1 MAIKFLSA
9 IDVQGDFDL
18 NKKELKNARIQNLA
32 SNPSSPV
39 EGQIYYNTTDNVLK
53 YYDDAGWETI
63 GTGTGSGTVTSV
75 GGTGTVSGLTL
86 TGTVTSSGNLT
97 LGGTLAVATANIN
110 ADAVTGAKIADD
122 AVDSEHIAAGAI
134 DTEHIAADQVTYAKI
149 QNVSAT
155 NRILGRDSAGAGIIE
170 EITPANLRTMI
181 NVADGATANTGALA
195 DLDSVDSD
203 QINASAV
210 TTDEIADDA
219 VTAAKLAD
227 TAVTAGSYTA
237 ADITVDAQGRI
248 TAASSGTISASEI
261 ATNAVTSVKINAG
274 AVTNAKIGADAVN
287 GAKIADD
294 AISDEHLDVTAIT
307 GQTDLGDAFA
317 DGDSILVYDTSA
329 TALKEGTIKNLAN
342 YMQDELTFTTNT
354 DSDVSVSN
362 LESRLAEIDSNVTI
376 GNSSSVQV
384 STAGALVV
392 AGNLTVN
399 GTTTTVNSTT
409 VAIDDH
415 HFKVATDNNGSTND
429 FGYYG
434 RYGATA
440 EYAGLTFDVSAEEWT
455 LYHSNTTEP
464 GNTTFAPATKANLN
478 IATLKAAT
486 LDISGNADIDGT
498 LETDGLSINGTT
510 VTSTAAE
517 INKLDGFTGVVA
529 DLNYAKDLRATGV
542 TTSEFDK
549 LDGLTATTTELNIL
563 DGVTSTTDELNKLDG
578 FTGVAADL
586 NYAKDLRATGVTTT
600 EFDKLDGLTATTTEL
615 NIMDGVTATTSE
627 INLIDG
633 GTSRGTT
640 TVSTGDGFLHN
651 DNGTMRMT
659 NVSKIYD
666 YIGSLLTSEGDIT
679 GDDSTREFTHDHSF
693 GTRNVMIQVVEAQS
707 PYETVMVATKRNTT
721 DQITV
726 SFETA
731 PATGTDY
738 KVLVTRIA

>member
-9 IDVQGDFDL
+9 LDVQGNIDL
-18 NKKELKNARIQNLA
+18 NKKELQNARIQNLA
-32 SNPSSPV
+32 SDPSSPV

-53 YYDDAGWETI
+53 YRDDAGWETLSS
-63 GTGTGSGTVTSV
+63 GSGTVTSV
-75 GGTGTVSGLTL
+75 GGTGTVSGITL
-86 TGTVTSSGNLT
+86 SGTVTSSGNLT
-97 LGGTLAVATANIN
+97 LGGTLAVATGNIN
-110 ADAVTGAKIADD
+110 DD
-122 AVDSEHIAAGAI
+122 A
-134 DTEHIAADQVTYAKI
+134 VTYAKI

-155 NRILGRDSAGAGIIE
+155 NRILGRDSAGAGVIE
-170 EITPANLRTMI
+170 EITPASLRTMI
-181 NVADGATANTGALA
+181 NVADGATSNTGTVQTVTGTGTVNGLTLS
-195 DLDSVDSD
+195 DDGDSVDPTLTLGGTLAIS
-203 QINASAV
+203 NADWSGTDLAIANGGTGASTASGARTNLGLGSLATLSAV
-210 TTDEIADDA
+210 
-219 VTAAKLAD
+219 
-227 TAVTAGSYTA
+227 G
-237 ADITVDAQGRI
+237 
-248 TAASSGTISASEI
+248 ASEI
-261 ATNAVTSVKINAG
+261 TDNSVGAAELNVSGNGTSGYVL
-274 AVTNAKIGADAVN
+274 T
-287 GAKIADD
+287 
-294 AISDEHLDVTAIT
+294 S
-307 GQTDLGDAFA
+307 
-317 DGDSILVYDTSA
+317 DGDGSFSWSA
-329 TALKEGTIKNLAN
+329 K
-342 YMQDELTFTTNT
+342 TTNT
-354 DSDVSVSN
+354 DNDVSVSN
-362 LESRLAEIDSNVTI
+362 LESRLAEIDSNITI

-517 INKLDGFTGVVA
+517 INKLDGFTGVAA

-549 LDGLTATTTELNIL
+549 LDGLTATTAELNIL
-563 DGVTSTTDELNKLDG
+563 DGVT
-578 FTGVAADL
+578 
-586 NYAKDLRATGVTTT
+586 AT
-600 EFDKLDGLTATTTEL
+600 ATEL

-633 GTSRGTT
+633 GTARGTT
-640 TVSTGDGFLHN
+640 GVATGDGFLHN

-659 NVSKIYD
+659 NVSKMFD
-666 YIGSLLTSEGDIT
+666 YVHNQLTSSSTINGD
-679 GDDSTREFTHDHSF
+679 GSTREFAISHGF
-693 GTRNVMIQVVEAQS
+693 GTRNVIVQVVEAQT
-707 PYETVMVATKRNTT
+707 PFETVMVAVKRNTT
-721 DQITV
+721 DEVTV

-731 PATGTDY
+731 PAASGEDY
-738 KVLVTRIA
+738 QVLITKTI

>member
-9 IDVQGDFDL
+9 LDVQGNIDL
-18 NKKELKNARIQNLA
+18 NKKELQNARIQNLA
-32 SNPSSPV
+32 SDPSSPV
-39 EGQIYYNTTDNVLK
+39 EGQIYYNTTSNVLK
-53 YYDDAGWETI
+53 YYDDAGWETLSS
-63 GTGTGSGTVTSV
+63 GSGTVTSV

-86 TGTVTSSGNLT
+86 SGTVTSSGNLT
-97 LGGTLAVATANIN
+97 LGGTLAVATGDIN
-110 ADAVTGAKIADD
+110 DD
-122 AVDSEHIAAGAI
+122 A
-134 DTEHIAADQVTYAKI
+134 VTYAKI

-155 NRILGRDSAGAGIIE
+155 NRILGRDSAGAGVIE
-170 EITPANLRTMI
+170 EITPASLRTML
-181 NVADGATANTGALA
+181 NVADGSQTGTVQTVSGTGTVNGLTLS
-195 DLDSVDSD
+195 DDGDSVDPTLTLGGTLAISNADWSGTDLAIANGGTGASSASD
-203 QINASAV
+203 ARTNLGLGSLATLSAV
-210 TTDEIADDA
+210 
-219 VTAAKLAD
+219 
-227 TAVTAGSYTA
+227 G
-237 ADITVDAQGRI
+237 
-248 TAASSGTISASEI
+248 ASEI
-261 ATNAVTSVKINAG
+261 TDNSVGAAELNVSGNGTSGYVL
-274 AVTNAKIGADAVN
+274 T
-287 GAKIADD
+287 
-294 AISDEHLDVTAIT
+294 S
-307 GQTDLGDAFA
+307 
-317 DGDSILVYDTSA
+317 DGDGSFSWSA
-329 TALKEGTIKNLAN
+329 K
-342 YMQDELTFTTNT
+342 TTNT
-354 DSDVSVSN
+354 DTDVSVSN

-455 LYHSNTTEP
+455 LYHSNATEP
-464 GNTTFAPATKANLN
+464 GNTTFAPSTKASLN
-478 IATLKAAT
+478 IDTLKAVG

-510 VTSTAAE
+510 ITSTAAE
-517 INKLDGFTGVVA
+517 I
-529 DLNYAKDLRATGV
+529 
-542 TTSEFDK
+542 
-549 LDGLTATTTELNIL
+549 
-563 DGVTSTTDELNKLDG
+563 NKLDG

-615 NIMDGVTATTSE
+615 NIMDGVTASTSELNIMDGVTATTSE

-633 GTSRGTT
+633 GTARGTT
-640 TVSTGDGFLHN
+640 ALASGDGFLHN

-666 YIGSLLTSEGDIT
+666 YVGALLTSEGDIT
-679 GDDSTREFTHDHSF
+679 GDGSTREFTHDHAF
-693 GTRNVMIQVVEAQS
+693 GTRNVIIQVVEAQT

-731 PATGTDY
+731 PATGTNY
-738 KVLVTRIA
+738 KVLVNRIA

>member
-9 IDVQGDFDL
+9 LDVQGDFNL
-18 NKKELKNARIQNLA
+18 NKKELQNARIQNLA

-75 GGTGTVSGLTL
+75 SGTGTVSGLTL

-97 LGGTLAVATANIN
+97 LGGTLSVATANIN

-170 EITPANLRTMI
+170 EITPAALRTMI
-181 NVADGATANTGALA
+181 NVADGATANGGALA
-195 DLDSVDSD
+195 DLDTVSSD
-203 QINASAV
+203 QI
-210 TTDEIADDA
+210 D
-219 VTAAKLAD
+219 
-227 TAVTAGSYTA
+227 AGS
-237 ADITVDAQGRI
+237 
-248 TAASSGTISASEI
+248 
-261 ATNAVTSVKINAG
+261 
-274 AVTNAKIGADAVN
+274 VTNAKIGPDAVN

-429 FGYYG
+429 FGNYG
-434 RYGATA
+434 RYGSTA

-455 LYHSNTTEP
+455 LYHSNSTEP
-464 GNTTFAPATKANLN
+464 GNTTFAPATKASLN
-478 IATLKAAT
+478 IDTLKAVG

-498 LETDGLSINGTT
+498 LETDALSINGTT
-510 VTSTAAE
+510 VTATAA
-517 INKLDGFTGVVA
+517 
-529 DLNYAKDLRATGV
+529 
-542 TTSEFDK
+542 
-549 LDGLTATTTELNIL
+549 
-563 DGVTSTTDELNKLDG
+563 
-578 FTGVAADL
+578 
-586 NYAKDLRATGVTTT
+586 
-600 EFDKLDGLTATTTEL
+600 
-615 NIMDGVTATTSE
+615 E

-633 GTSRGTT
+633 GTARGTT
-640 TVSTGDGFLHN
+640 ALASADGFLHN

-659 NVSKIYD
+659 RVSKIYD
-666 YIGSLLTSEGDIT
+666 YVASLLTSEGDIT
-679 GDDSTREFTHDHSF
+679 GDGSNREFTHDHAF
-693 GTRNVMIQVVEAQS
+693 GTRNVMVQVVEAQS
-707 PYETVMVATKRNTT
+707 PYETVFVDVKRNTT
-721 DQITV
+721 DQITIN
-726 SFETA
+726 FETA

-738 KVLVTRIA
+738 KVLVTRIV

>member
-9 IDVQGDFDL
+9 LDVQGNIDL
-18 NKKELKNARIQNLA
+18 NKKELQNARIQNLA

-63 GTGTGSGTVTSV
+63 GTGSGSGTVTSV

-97 LGGTLAVATANIN
+97 LGGTLSVATANIN
-110 ADAVTGAKIADD
+110 NDA
-122 AVDSEHIAAGAI
+122 
-134 DTEHIAADQVTYAKI
+134 VTYAKI

-155 NRILGRDSAGAGIIE
+155 NRILGRDSAGAGVIE

-181 NVADGATANTGALA
+181 NVANGATANGGALA
-195 DLDSVDSD
+195 DLDSVASD
-203 QINASAV
+203 QIDAGAV

-219 VTAAKLAD
+219 VTAAKLAN

-248 TAASSGTISASEI
+248 TAAASGTIGASEI
-261 ATNAVTSVKINAG
+261 ATNAVTSAKINAG

-287 GAKIADD
+287 GAKIANDS
-294 AISDEHLDVTAIT
+294 ISDEHLDVTAIT

-317 DGDSILVYDTSA
+317 DGDTLLVYDTSA
-329 TALKEGTIKNLAN
+329 TALVEGTVKNLAN

-362 LESRLAEIDSNVTI
+362 LESRLAEINSNVTI

-384 STAGALVV
+384 STAGDLVV
-392 AGNLTVN
+392 ARNLTVN
-399 GTTTTVNSTT
+399 GTTTTINSTT

-415 HFKVATDNNGSTND
+415 HFKVATDNNTATND

-455 LYHSNTTEP
+455 LYHSNSAEP
-464 GNTTFAPATKANLN
+464 GNTTFAPSTKANLN
-478 IATLKAAT
+478 IATLKAAA

-517 INKLDGFTGVVA
+517 INKLDGFTGVAA

-549 LDGLTATTTELNIL
+549 LDGLTATTAELNIM
-563 DGVTSTTDELNKLDG
+563 DGVTSTTAELNKLDG
-578 FTGVAADL
+578 FTGVVADL
-586 NYAKDLRATGVTTT
+586 NYAKDLKATGVTTA
-600 EFDKLDGLTATTTEL
+600 EFDKLDGLTATTSEL

-659 NVSKIYD
+659 NVSKLFD
-666 YIGSLLTSEGDIT
+666 YVHSLLTSSGDIT
-679 GDDSTREFTHDHSF
+679 GDGSSREFTHDHAF
-693 GTRNVMIQVVEAQS
+693 GTRNVTIQVVEAQS
-707 PYETVMVATKRNTT
+707 PFETVMVATKRNTT
-721 DQITV
+721 DQVTIN
-726 SFETA
+726 FETA
-731 PATGTDY
+731 PASGTNY
-738 KVLVTRIA
+738 KVLVTKVV